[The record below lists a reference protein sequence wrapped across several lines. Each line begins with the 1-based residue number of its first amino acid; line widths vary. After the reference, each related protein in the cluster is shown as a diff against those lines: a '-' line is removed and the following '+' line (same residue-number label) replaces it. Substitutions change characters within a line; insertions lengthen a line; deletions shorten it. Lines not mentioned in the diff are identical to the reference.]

1 MKKTVRKAVLAAM
14 VLTTVCGGAQ
24 MAWAENV
31 VDLRNYSKVTKVND
45 FRVAG
50 VMVDKDN
57 TSLTSKKVSN
67 INITSNDPAH
77 GEVFAVF
84 AYNPNDKGGKPYGSI
99 TLGDKDITKAVNIS
113 VTGKYAYGMMS
124 QLDGSNI
131 TVNGDT
137 LTINAKGTDYAIGM
151 QAQSNSY
158 TPAATIDINTKN
170 TIINAST
177 DKDNKADASGEYPA
191 IGIIA
196 YSGST
201 VNIDNNLTVNAGTA
215 ISTRGYSTIN
225 INKNGTGT
233 VKMNGDISFNYDN
246 NTSKTPIDSTV
257 NLNLTNEESYLNGNI
272 IKTGHPP
279 KDTIQIGNSP
289 EYTTIDAVNHMNLSL
304 SNGATWTSTKDSF
317 VNNLTLKNG
326 GTVNLA
332 GDTHTV
338 DVLTKMSSD
347 NGVVTANS
355 LDSKVKV
362 AKGANDI
369 KSLTVKGSGAMA
381 DAIAK
386 DPSVANKLA
395 NVVEDESTGKSAA
408 TNVTTDEGEVA
419 GAYSGTVSA
428 DGTVSGSLAK
438 NSINENISGI
448 GVISLMTWRQE
459 NNDLNK
465 RLGELR
471 DSKGQY
477 GLWTRMSRGEAKYND
492 LGIKNQYNYYQL
504 GYDARISDDWIL
516 GGAVSYT
523 DGESSFRD
531 GDGTNK
537 HTGFAVYGSRLA
549 DDGSFIDIIAKY
561 AHMKNEYDTYTYA
574 GAGDGDYSTNGFA
587 FSAEYG
593 KRFKGQNDF
602 WIEPQAE
609 LTYGRVDSAN
619 FTTAKGVHVRQDS
632 LDSLVGRLGFALGK
646 DVKAG
651 HVYVRA
657 SYLYDFKG
665 DVNMYMDKDGVSDSY
680 DHDLGGGWW
689 EFGVGTNLN
698 LGHDT
703 HFYFDVERTAS
714 GEVSTPWQ
722 WNAGIRYSF

>member
-1 MKKTVRKAVLAAM
+1 MKKTVRNAVLAAM

-24 MAWAENV
+24 MAWADNQV
-31 VDLRNYSKVTKVND
+31 VD
-45 FRVAG
+45 
-50 VMVDKDN
+50 VDLSDYENKGMWSMGASTGYTINSNVDGDIN
-57 TSLTSKKVSN
+57 KN
-67 INITSNDPAH
+67 INITGADDTTYAT
-77 GEVFAVF
+77 F
-84 AYNPNDKGGKPYGSI
+84 AYGGGI
-99 TLGDKDITKAVNIS
+99 VNIGDERTES
-113 VTGKYAYGMMS
+113 VNITTTGTNTYGMLS
-124 QLDGSNI
+124 VFGGSKM
-131 TVNGDT
+131 TVNGDA
-137 LTINAKGTDYAIGM
+137 LTINAKGKERAVGM
-151 QAQSNSY
+151 QAQSNSQ
-158 TPAATIDINTKN
+158 TPAAEIDINTKN

-177 DKDNKADASGEYPA
+177 EVEEAPDGDGESPA
-191 IGIIA
+191 IGIVA
-196 YSGST
+196 YSGSKVT
-201 VNIDNNLTVNAGTA
+201 INNNLTVNAATA
-215 ISTRGYSTIN
+215 ISTRGNSTIN
-225 INKNGTGT
+225 INQDGTGT
-233 VKMNGDISFNYDN
+233 VKLNGDISFDYNEA
-246 NTSKTPIDSTV
+246 TSGTTVDSEV
-257 NLNLTNEESYLNGNI
+257 NINLTNKDSYLNGNGI
-272 IKTGHPP
+272 MVNSSG
-279 KDTIQIGNSP
+279 TIP
-289 EYTTIDAVNHMNLSL
+289 EGKSNVSGMKLAL
-304 SNGATWTSTKDSF
+304 SNGATWTSTADSF
-317 VNNLTLKNG
+317 VNDLTLKNG

-332 GDTHTV
+332 GNAHTV
-338 DVLTKMSSD
+338 SVLNDISSD
-347 NGVVTANS
+347 NGVVTTSS
-355 LDSKVKV
+355 LASKVKV
-362 AKGANDI
+362 ANGANDI
-369 KSLTVKGSGAMA
+369 KSLTVKGSGQMA

-386 DPSVANKLA
+386 DPSVAAKLA
-395 NVVEDESTGKSAA
+395 AVVEDESTGKSAA
-408 TNVTTDEGEVA
+408 TKVTTDEGEVA
-419 GAYSGTVSA
+419 GAYSGTVGA

-438 NSINENISGI
+438 NSTNENISGL

-504 GYDARISDDWIL
+504 GYDAKVSDNWIL

-537 HTGFAVYGSRLA
+537 HTGFAVYGSRLG
-549 DDGSFIDIIAKY
+549 DDGSFIDVIAKY
-561 AHMKNEYDTYTYA
+561 AHMKNEYDTYA

-609 LTYGRVDSAN
+609 LTYGRVDSSN
-619 FTTAKGVHVRQDS
+619 FTTAKGVHVHQDS

-646 DVKAG
+646 DIKAG

-665 DVNMYMDKDGVSDSY
+665 DVNMYMDKNGVSDSY

>member
-24 MAWAENV
+24 MSWAEDKNFEGTGGLSV
-31 VDLRNYSKVTKVND
+31 VRATVNKEET
-45 FRVAG
+45 V
-50 VMVDKDN
+50 KN
-57 TSLTSKKVSN
+57 EN
-67 INITSNDPAH
+67 INITGKDVTFTVLADGNSA
-77 GEVFAVF
+77 GQ
-84 AYNPNDKGGKPYGSI
+84 GGHI
-99 TLGDKDITKAVNIS
+99 TLGDDNTQNVNIS
-113 VTGKYAYGMMS
+113 ATGKDAYGMMS
-124 QLDGSNI
+124 LYGGSKI

-137 LTINAKGTDYAIGM
+137 LTINAKGTGYAIGL
-151 QAQSNSY
+151 QAQSNSNE
-158 TPAATIDINTKN
+158 PAAKIDINTKN

-177 DKDNKADASGEYPA
+177 DATEPVKGEYPA
-191 IGIIA
+191 IGIVA

-233 VKMNGDISFNYDN
+233 VKMNGDISFNYDEK
-246 NTSKTPIDSTV
+246 TSGTPIDSTV

-272 IKTGHPP
+272 IKTGNPP
-279 KDTIQIGNSP
+279 SNNNTVKG
-289 EYTTIDAVNHMNLSL
+289 MNMSL

-326 GTVNLA
+326 GNVNLA
-332 GDTHTV
+332 GDAHKV
-338 DVLTKMSSD
+338 NVLDKMTSND
-347 NGVVTANS
+347 GVVATNS
-355 LDSKVKV
+355 LDSKVEIANN
-362 AKGANDI
+362 AKKDV
-369 KSLTVKGSGAMA
+369 KKLTVKGTGSMA

-395 NVVEDESTGKSAA
+395 NVVTDESTGKSAA

-523 DGESSFRD
+523 DGESSFRN

-665 DVNMYMDKDGVSDSY
+665 DVNMYMDKNGVSDSY

>member
-1 MKKTVRKAVLAAM
+1 MKKTVRNAVLAAM

-24 MAWAENV
+24 MAWAADVLSNV
-31 VDLRNYSKVTKVND
+31 KG
-45 FRVAG
+45 AG
-50 VMVDKDN
+50 TYLDDTAALGKDAVITATGSQN
-57 TSLTSKKVSN
+57 KN
-67 INITSNDPAH
+67 INITGENDTTFS
-77 GEVFAVF
+77 VL
-84 AYNPNDKGGKPYGSI
+84 AYVGGQI
-99 TLGDKDITKAVNIS
+99 TLGDQNTQNVNIS
-113 VTGKYAYGMMS
+113 TTGTNAYGLMAMHENVVPGGVGK
-124 QLDGSNI
+124 GSHI
-131 TVNGDT
+131 TVYGDT
-137 LTINAKGTDYAIGM
+137 LNINVHGTEYAIGM
-151 QAQSNSY
+151 QAQNNSWS
-158 TPAATIDINTKN
+158 PNKATIDINTKN
-170 TIINAST
+170 TVINAST
-177 DKDNKADASGEYPA
+177 DEDHVDAGGEHTA
-191 IGIIA
+191 IGIVA

-201 VNIDNNLTVNAGTA
+201 VNIKNNLTVNAATS
-215 ISTRGYSTIN
+215 ISTRGKSNVI
-225 INKNGTGT
+225 INKDGKGT
-233 VKMNGDISFNYDN
+233 VKLNGDISFDYDDK
-246 NTSKTPIDSTV
+246 TSGTVIDS
-257 NLNLTNEESYLNGNI
+257 NLNINLANADSYLNGNI
-272 IKTGHPP
+272 VKHG
-279 KDTIQIGNSP
+279 DAP
-289 EYTTIDAVNHMNLSL
+289 ETKAGVSGMALAL
-304 SNGATWTSTKDSF
+304 SNGATWTSTDDSF
-317 VNNLTLKNG
+317 VNNLTLANG

-332 GDTHTV
+332 GDAHKV
-338 DVLTKMSSD
+338 NVLNEMISND
-347 NGVVTANS
+347 GVVATNS
-355 LDSKVKV
+355 LDSKVEIANN
-362 AKGANDI
+362 AK
-369 KSLTVKGSGAMA
+369 KEVKKLTVKGTGAMA

-386 DPSVANKLA
+386 DSSVAKKLA
-395 NVVEDESTGKSAA
+395 NVVTDASGKSAA

-419 GAYSGTVSA
+419 GAYSGTVDA
-428 DGTVSGSLAK
+428 NGNLSGSLAK
-438 NSINENISGI
+438 NSTNENISGL

-561 AHMKNEYDTYTYA
+561 AHMKNEYDTYA

-619 FTTAKGVHVRQDS
+619 FTTAKGVHVHQDS

-665 DVNMYMDKDGVSDSY
+665 DVNMYMDKDGAADSY

>member
-24 MAWAENV
+24 MVSAAD
-31 VDLRNYSKVTKVND
+31 VDLSNAEGTGLSVVRATVNEEKT
-45 FRVAG
+45 A
-50 VMVDKDN
+50 KN
-57 TSLTSKKVSN
+57 EN
-67 INITSNDPAH
+67 INITGKDI
-77 GEVFAVF
+77 
-84 AYNPNDKGGKPYGSI
+84 AYTVLADGNSAGQGGHI
-99 TLGDKDITKAVNIS
+99 TLGDDNTQNVNIS
-113 VTGKYAYGMMS
+113 ATGKNAYGMMS
-124 QLDGSNI
+124 LYGGSKI

-137 LTINAKGTDYAIGM
+137 LTINAKGTDYAIGL
-151 QAQSNSY
+151 QAQSNSQ
-158 TPAATIDINTKN
+158 TPAAEIDINTKN

-177 DKDNKADASGEYPA
+177 DVDKVEGGEHTA
-191 IGIIA
+191 IGIVA
-196 YSGST
+196 YSSSK
-201 VNIDNNLTVNAGTA
+201 VNINNNLTVNAATA
-215 ISTRGYSTIN
+215 ISTRGNSTIN
-225 INKNGTGT
+225 INEDGTGT
-233 VKMNGDISFNYDN
+233 VKLNGDISFDYDDA
-246 NTSKTPIDSTV
+246 TSKTTVDSNV
-257 NLNLTNEESYLNGNI
+257 NINLTNKDSYLNGNGI
-272 IKTGHPP
+272 MV
-279 KDTIQIGNSP
+279 NSSGKIP
-289 EYTTIDAVNHMNLSL
+289 EGKSNVSGMKLAL
-304 SNGATWTSTKDSF
+304 SNGATWTSTADSF
-317 VNNLTLKNG
+317 VNNLILKNG

-332 GDTHTV
+332 GDAHTV
-338 DVLTKMSSD
+338 SVLNDISSD
-347 NGVVTANS
+347 NGVVTTNS

-386 DPSVANKLA
+386 DPSVAKKLA
-395 NVVEDESTGKSAA
+395 NVVTDESTGKSAA

-419 GAYSGTVSA
+419 GAYSGTVDA
-428 DGTVSGSLAK
+428 NGNLSGSLAK
-438 NSINENISGI
+438 NSTNENISGL

-561 AHMKNEYDTYTYA
+561 AHMKNEYDTYA

-619 FTTAKGVHVRQDS
+619 FTTAKGVHVHQDS

-665 DVNMYMDKDGVSDSY
+665 DVNMYMDKDGAADSY

>member
-1 MKKTVRKAVLAAM
+1 MKKTVRNAVLAAM

-24 MAWAENV
+24 MAWAED
-31 VDLRNYSKVTKVND
+31 VDLSNVEGTGLSVVRAAVGKEKVATGAKNE
-45 FRVAG
+45 
-50 VMVDKDN
+50 
-57 TSLTSKKVSN
+57 N
-67 INITSNDPAH
+67 INITGNDTIYTVLANGSDP
-77 GEVFAVF
+77 
-84 AYNPNDKGGKPYGSI
+84 KTTGGGHI
-99 TLGDKDITKAVNIS
+99 TLGDDNTKTVNITS
-113 VTGKYAYGMMS
+113 TGSSTYGMMS
-124 QLDGSNI
+124 LYGGSKI

-137 LTINAKGTDYAIGM
+137 LNINVHGTDYAIGM
-151 QAQSNSY
+151 QAQSNSQ
-158 TPAATIDINTKN
+158 TPAAEIDINTKN
-170 TIINAST
+170 TIINAIT
-177 DKDNKADASGEYPA
+177 DEDKVEGGEHTA
-191 IGIIA
+191 IGIVA
-196 YSGST
+196 YSGSK
-201 VNIDNNLTVNAGTA
+201 VNINNNLTVNTATA
-215 ISTRGYSTIN
+215 ISTRGNSTIN
-225 INKNGTGT
+225 INQDGTGT
-233 VKMNGDISFNYDN
+233 VKLNGDISFDYDAK
-246 NTSKTPIDSTV
+246 TSGTTVDSNV
-257 NLNLTNEESYLNGNI
+257 NINLTNKDSYLNGNGI
-272 IKTGHPP
+272 MV
-279 KDTIQIGNSP
+279 NSSGKIP
-289 EYTTIDAVNHMNLSL
+289 EGKSNVSGMKLAL
-304 SNGATWTSTKDSF
+304 SNGATWTSTADSF
-317 VNNLTLKNG
+317 VNDLTLKNG

-332 GDTHTV
+332 GDAHTV
-338 DVLTKMSSD
+338 SVLNDISSD
-347 NGVVTANS
+347 NGVVTTSS

-386 DPSVANKLA
+386 DPSVAAKLA

-419 GAYSGTVSA
+419 GAYSGIVSA
-428 DGTVSGSLAK
+428 DGTVSGSIAK
-438 NSINENISGI
+438 NSTNENISGL

-504 GYDARISDDWIL
+504 GYDAKVSDDWIL

-537 HTGFAVYGSRLA
+537 HTGFAVYGSRLG
-549 DDGSFIDIIAKY
+549 DDGSFIDVIAKY
-561 AHMKNEYDTYTYA
+561 AHMKNEYDTYA

-593 KRFKGQNDF
+593 KRFKGENNF

-619 FTTAKGVHVRQDS
+619 FTTAKGVHVHQDS

-646 DVKAG
+646 DIKAG

-665 DVNMYMDKDGVSDSY
+665 DVNMYMDKNGVSDSY

>member
-1 MKKTVRKAVLAAM
+1 MKKTVRNAVLAAM

-31 VDLRNYSKVTKVND
+31 DLSNAEGTGLSVVRATVNEEKT
-45 FRVAG
+45 A
-50 VMVDKDN
+50 KN
-57 TSLTSKKVSN
+57 EN
-67 INITSNDPAH
+67 INITGKNISYTVLADGNSA
-77 GEVFAVF
+77 GQ
-84 AYNPNDKGGKPYGSI
+84 GGHI
-99 TLGDKDITKAVNIS
+99 TLGDGNTQNVNIS
-113 VTGKYAYGMMS
+113 ATGKNAYGMMS
-124 QLDGSNI
+124 LYGGSNI

-137 LTINAKGTDYAIGM
+137 LTINAKGTGYAIGM
-151 QAQSNSY
+151 QAQSNSNE
-158 TPAATIDINTKN
+158 PAAKIDINTKN
-170 TIINAST
+170 TVINAST
-177 DKDNKADASGEYPA
+177 DNDNVKPGEEHTA
-191 IGIIA
+191 IGIVA

-201 VNIDNNLTVNAGTA
+201 VKIDNNLTVNAGTA

-225 INKNGTGT
+225 INQGGTGT
-233 VKMNGDISFNYDN
+233 VKMNGDISFNYDKD
-246 NTSKTPIDSTV
+246 TSKTPIDSTV

-272 IKTGHPP
+272 IKTGNPP
-279 KDTIQIGNSP
+279 ED
-289 EYTTIDAVNHMNLSL
+289 TTIDAVNHMNLSL
-304 SNGATWTSTKDSF
+304 SNGATWTSTDDSF

-332 GDTHTV
+332 GDAQTV

-347 NGVVTANS
+347 NGVVATNS
-355 LDSKVKV
+355 LGNKVKV
-362 AKGANDI
+362 EEKANHI
-369 KSLTVKGSGAMA
+369 KSLTVKGTGAMA

-386 DPSVANKLA
+386 DPSVAKKLA
-395 NVVEDESTGKSAA
+395 NVVTDESTGKSAA

-419 GAYSGTVSA
+419 GAYSGTVDA
-428 DGTVSGSLAK
+428 NGNLSGSLAK
-438 NSINENISGI
+438 NSTNENISGL

-561 AHMKNEYDTYTYA
+561 AHMKNEYDTYA

-619 FTTAKGVHVRQDS
+619 FTTAKGVHVHQDS

-665 DVNMYMDKDGVSDSY
+665 DVNMYMDKDGAADSY

>member
-1 MKKTVRKAVLAAM
+1 MKKTVRNAVLAAM

-24 MAWAENV
+24 IAWAEDVN
-31 VDLRNYSKVTKVND
+31 LSNYFGTTVFDTTYKM
-45 FRVAG
+45 VAG
-50 VMVDKDN
+50 VLDN
-57 TSLTSKKVSN
+57 EGKAIVSKNES
-67 INITSNDPAH
+67 INVTTNDTDNDW
-77 GEVFAVF
+77 VFAVC
-84 AYNPNDKGGKPYGSI
+84 ARAPKEQKDGQYSKI
-99 TLGDKDITKAVNIS
+99 TLGTEATKTVNVS
-113 VTGKYAYGMMS
+113 STGKYAYGLFS
-124 QLDGSNI
+124 GQKGSNI

-137 LTINAKGTDYAIGM
+137 LNINVHGTEYAIGM
-151 QAQSNSY
+151 QAQSNSQ
-158 TPAATIDINTKN
+158 TPAAEIDINTKN
-170 TIINAST
+170 TIINAIT
-177 DKDNKADASGEYPA
+177 DEDKVEGGEHTA
-191 IGIIA
+191 IGIVA
-196 YSGST
+196 YSGSK
-201 VNIDNNLTVNAGTA
+201 VNINNNLTVNAATA
-215 ISTRGYSTIN
+215 ISTRGNSTIN
-225 INKNGTGT
+225 INQDGTGT
-233 VKMNGDISFNYDN
+233 VKLNGDISFDYDAK
-246 NTSKTPIDSTV
+246 TSGTTVDSNV
-257 NLNLTNEESYLNGNI
+257 NINLTNKDSYLNGNGI
-272 IKTGHPP
+272 MV
-279 KDTIQIGNSP
+279 NSSGKIP
-289 EYTTIDAVNHMNLSL
+289 EGKSNVSGMKLAL
-304 SNGATWTSTKDSF
+304 SNGATWTSTADSF
-317 VNNLTLKNG
+317 VNDLTLANG

-332 GDTHTV
+332 GDAHTV
-338 DVLTKMSSD
+338 NVLNDISSD
-347 NGVVTANS
+347 NGVVTTNS

-362 AKGANDI
+362 AKEANDI

-386 DPSVANKLA
+386 DPSVAAKLA
-395 NVVEDESTGKSAA
+395 NVVEDETGKSAA
-408 TNVTTDEGEVA
+408 TKVTTDEGEVA

-438 NSINENISGI
+438 NSTNENISGL

-504 GYDARISDDWIL
+504 GYDAKVSDDWIL

-549 DDGSFIDIIAKY
+549 DDGSFIDVIAKY
-561 AHMKNEYDTYTYA
+561 AHMKNEYDTYA

-619 FTTAKGVHVRQDS
+619 FTTAKGVHVHQDS
-632 LDSLVGRLGFALGK
+632 LDSLVGRLGFAVGK
-646 DVKAG
+646 DIKAG
-651 HVYVRA
+651 HIYARA

-665 DVNMYMDKDGVSDSY
+665 DVNMYMDKNGVSDSY

>member
-1 MKKTVRKAVLAAM
+1 M
-14 VLTTVCGGAQ
+14 
-24 MAWAENV
+24 
-31 VDLRNYSKVTKVND
+31 DLS
-45 FRVAG
+45 
-50 VMVDKDN
+50 
-57 TSLTSKKVSN
+57 
-67 INITSNDPAH
+67 
-77 GEVFAVF
+77 
-84 AYNPNDKGGKPYGSI
+84 
-99 TLGDKDITKAVNIS
+99 NIS
-113 VTGKYAYGMMS
+113 VSDKTHSVVAGGTGTLNANTEEI
-124 QLDGSNI
+124 NI
-131 TVNGDT
+131 
-137 LTINAKGTDYAIGM
+137 
-151 QAQSNSY
+151 SNSY
-158 TPAATIDINTKN
+158 TKDSKANYGVIAQQTGTVNLGDSGVTKAINVTVKGANPTGLISFYHYGAKINVAGDNFNVNVHGVDTAYGIWVQSNIPTEDKNPIPAEVNINAKN
-170 TIINAST
+170 TVIDVST
-177 DKDNKADASGEYPA
+177 DATKPVKGEYPA
-191 IGIIA
+191 IGIVA
-196 YSGST
+196 YSGSL
-201 VNIDNNLTVNAGTA
+201 VNIHNNLTVNAPTA
-215 ISTRGYSTIN
+215 ISTRGKSTIN
-225 INKNGTGT
+225 INQEGTGT
-233 VKMNGDISFNYDN
+233 VKLNGDISFDYDKD
-246 NTSKTPIDSTV
+246 TSGTVIDSTV
-257 NLNLTNEESYLNGNI
+257 NLNLSNAESYLNGNI
-272 IKTGHPP
+272 LKNGEAP
-279 KDTIQIGNSP
+279 KEKSTVKDMT
-289 EYTTIDAVNHMNLSL
+289 LSL
-304 SNGATWTSTKDSF
+304 SNGATWTSTANSF

-332 GDTHTV
+332 GDAHTV
-338 DVLTKMSSD
+338 DVLTNMSSD
-347 NGVVTANS
+347 NGVVATNS

-362 AKGANDI
+362 EENANQI
-369 KSLTVKGSGAMA
+369 KSLTVKGTGAMA

-395 NVVEDESTGKSAA
+395 NVVTDESTGKSAA

>member
-1 MKKTVRKAVLAAM
+1 MKKTVRNAVLAAM

-24 MAWAENV
+24 MSWAENV
-31 VDLRNYSKVTKVND
+31 DLSNKVGQGTYVVGAMGK
-45 FRVAG
+45 
-50 VMVDKDN
+50 DKEIIAQGSQN
-57 TSLTSKKVSN
+57 KE
-67 INITSNDPAH
+67 INITGENDT
-77 GEVFAVF
+77 
-84 AYNPNDKGGKPYGSI
+84 AYNVLAYVGGQI
-99 TLGDKDITKAVNIS
+99 TLGDQNTQNVNIS
-113 VTGKYAYGMMS
+113 TTGTNAYGMMS
-124 QLDGSNI
+124 LYGGSKI

-137 LTINAKGTDYAIGM
+137 LTINAKGTDYAIGL
-151 QAQSNSY
+151 QAQSNSQE
-158 TPAATIDINTKN
+158 PAAKIDINTKN
-170 TIINAST
+170 TVINAST
-177 DKDNKADASGEYPA
+177 DAHEPVKGEYPA

-196 YSGST
+196 YSGSQ
-201 VNIDNNLTVNAGTA
+201 VNINNNLTVNAPTA
-215 ISTRGYSTIN
+215 ISTRGLATIN
-225 INKNGTGT
+225 INQGGKGT
-233 VKMNGDISFNYDN
+233 VKMNGDISFDYDDK
-246 NTSKTPIDSTV
+246 TSGTTIDSNV
-257 NLNLTNEESYLNGNI
+257 NINLTNKDSYLKGNIKKNGN
-272 IKTGHPP
+272 PP
-279 KDTIQIGNSP
+279 EDEPKINT
-289 EYTTIDAVNHMNLSL
+289 VNHMNLSL
-304 SNGATWTSTKDSF
+304 SNGATWTSTANSF

-332 GDTHTV
+332 GNAHTV
-338 DVLTKMSSD
+338 SVLNDISSD
-347 NGVVTANS
+347 NGVVTTNS

-362 AKGANDI
+362 EENANHI
-369 KSLTVKGSGAMA
+369 KSLTVKGTGAMA

-386 DPSVANKLA
+386 DPSVAKKLA
-395 NVVEDESTGKSAA
+395 NVVTDASGKSAA

-419 GAYSGTVSA
+419 GAYSGTVDA
-428 DGTVSGSLAK
+428 NGNLSGSLAK
-438 NSINENISGI
+438 NSTNENISGL

-561 AHMKNEYDTYTYA
+561 AHMKNEYDTYA

-619 FTTAKGVHVRQDS
+619 FTTAKGVHVHQDS

-665 DVNMYMDKDGVSDSY
+665 DVNMYMDKDGAADSY

>member
-1 MKKTVRKAVLAAM
+1 MKKTVRNAVLAAM

-24 MAWAENV
+24 MAWAADVLSNV
-31 VDLRNYSKVTKVND
+31 KG
-45 FRVAG
+45 AG
-50 VMVDKDN
+50 TYLDDTAALGKDAVITATGSQN
-57 TSLTSKKVSN
+57 KN
-67 INITSNDPAH
+67 INITGENDTTFS
-77 GEVFAVF
+77 VL
-84 AYNPNDKGGKPYGSI
+84 AYVGGQI
-99 TLGDKDITKAVNIS
+99 TLGDQNTQNVNIS
-113 VTGKYAYGMMS
+113 TTGTNAYGLMAMHENVVPGGVGK
-124 QLDGSNI
+124 GSHI
-131 TVNGDT
+131 TVYGDT
-137 LTINAKGTDYAIGM
+137 LNINVHGTEYAIGM
-151 QAQSNSY
+151 QAQNNSWS
-158 TPAATIDINTKN
+158 PNKATIDINTKN
-170 TIINAST
+170 TVINAST
-177 DKDNKADASGEYPA
+177 DEDHVDAGGEHTA
-191 IGIIA
+191 IGIVA

-201 VNIDNNLTVNAGTA
+201 VNIKNNLTVNAATS
-215 ISTRGYSTIN
+215 ISTRGKSNVI
-225 INKNGTGT
+225 INKDGKGT
-233 VKMNGDISFNYDN
+233 VKLNGDISFDYDDK
-246 NTSKTPIDSTV
+246 TSGTVIDS
-257 NLNLTNEESYLNGNI
+257 NLNINLANADSYLNGNI
-272 IKTGHPP
+272 VKHG
-279 KDTIQIGNSP
+279 DAP
-289 EYTTIDAVNHMNLSL
+289 ETKAGVSGMALAL
-304 SNGATWTSTKDSF
+304 SNGATWTSTENSF

-332 GDTHTV
+332 GDAQTV

-347 NGVVTANS
+347 NGVVATNS
-355 LDSKVKV
+355 LGNKVKV
-362 AKGANDI
+362 EEKANHI
-369 KSLTVKGSGAMA
+369 KSLTVKGTGAMA

-386 DPSVANKLA
+386 DSSVAKKLA
-395 NVVEDESTGKSAA
+395 NVVTDASGKSAA

-419 GAYSGTVSA
+419 GAYSGTVDA
-428 DGTVSGSLAK
+428 NGNLSGSLAK
-438 NSINENISGI
+438 NSTNENISGL

-561 AHMKNEYDTYTYA
+561 AHMKNEYDTYA

-619 FTTAKGVHVRQDS
+619 FTTAKGVHVHQDS

-665 DVNMYMDKDGVSDSY
+665 DVNMYMDKDGAADSY

>member
-24 MAWAENV
+24 MVSAAD
-31 VDLRNYSKVTKVND
+31 VDLSNAEGTGLSVVRATVNEEKT
-45 FRVAG
+45 A
-50 VMVDKDN
+50 KN
-57 TSLTSKKVSN
+57 EN
-67 INITSNDPAH
+67 INITGKDI
-77 GEVFAVF
+77 
-84 AYNPNDKGGKPYGSI
+84 AYTVLADGNSAGQGGHI
-99 TLGDKDITKAVNIS
+99 TLGDDNTQNVNIS
-113 VTGKYAYGMMS
+113 ATGKNAYGMMS
-124 QLDGSNI
+124 LYGGSKI

-137 LTINAKGTDYAIGM
+137 LTINAKGTDYAIGL
-151 QAQSNSY
+151 QAQSNSQ
-158 TPAATIDINTKN
+158 TPAAEIDINTKN

-177 DKDNKADASGEYPA
+177 DVDKVEGGEHTA
-191 IGIIA
+191 IGIVA
-196 YSGST
+196 YSSSK
-201 VNIDNNLTVNAGTA
+201 VNINNNLTVNAATA
-215 ISTRGYSTIN
+215 ISTRGNSTIN
-225 INKNGTGT
+225 INQDGTGT
-233 VKMNGDISFNYDN
+233 VKLNGDISFDYDDA
-246 NTSKTPIDSTV
+246 TSKTTVDSNV
-257 NLNLTNEESYLNGNI
+257 NINLTNKDSYLNGNGI
-272 IKTGHPP
+272 MV
-279 KDTIQIGNSP
+279 NSSGKIP
-289 EYTTIDAVNHMNLSL
+289 EGKSNVSGMKLAL
-304 SNGATWTSTKDSF
+304 SNGATWTSTADSF
-317 VNNLTLKNG
+317 VNNLILKNG

-332 GDTHTV
+332 GDAHTV
-338 DVLTKMSSD
+338 SVLNDISSD
-347 NGVVTANS
+347 NGVVTTNS

-386 DPSVANKLA
+386 DPSVAKKLA
-395 NVVEDESTGKSAA
+395 NVVTDESTGKSAA

-419 GAYSGTVSA
+419 GAYSGTVDA
-428 DGTVSGSLAK
+428 NGNLSGSLAK
-438 NSINENISGI
+438 NSTNENISGL

-561 AHMKNEYDTYTYA
+561 AHMKNEYDTYA

-619 FTTAKGVHVRQDS
+619 FTTAKGVHVHQDS

-665 DVNMYMDKDGVSDSY
+665 DVNMYMDKDGAADSY

>member
-24 MAWAENV
+24 MAWAEDMDLSNKVGHGTFV
-31 VDLRNYSKVTKVND
+31 VGAMGK
-45 FRVAG
+45 
-50 VMVDKDN
+50 DKEIIAQGSQN
-57 TSLTSKKVSN
+57 KE
-67 INITSNDPAH
+67 INITGENDT
-77 GEVFAVF
+77 
-84 AYNPNDKGGKPYGSI
+84 AYNVLAYVGGQI
-99 TLGDKDITKAVNIS
+99 TLGDQNTQNVNIS
-113 VTGKYAYGMMS
+113 TTGTNAYGLMA
-124 QLDGSNI
+124 LHANEKDAPDVGKGSHI
-131 TVNGDT
+131 IVNGDT
-137 LTINAKGTDYAIGM
+137 LTINVHGTEYAIGM
-151 QAQSNSY
+151 QAQNNSRS
-158 TPAATIDINTKN
+158 PKATIDINTKN
-170 TIINAST
+170 TVINAIT
-177 DKDNKADASGEYPA
+177 DEDKVVGGEHTA
-191 IGIIA
+191 IGIVA
-196 YSGST
+196 YSGSK
-201 VNIDNNLTVNAGTA
+201 VNINNNLTVNAATA
-215 ISTRGYSTIN
+215 ISTRGNSTIN
-225 INKNGTGT
+225 INQDGTGT
-233 VKMNGDISFNYDN
+233 VKLNGDISFDYDDA
-246 NTSKTPIDSTV
+246 TSKTTVDSNV
-257 NLNLTNEESYLNGNI
+257 YINLTNKDSYLNGNGI
-272 IKTGHPP
+272 MV
-279 KDTIQIGNSP
+279 NSSGKIP
-289 EYTTIDAVNHMNLSL
+289 EGKSNVSGMKLAL
-304 SNGATWTSTKDSF
+304 SNGATWTSTADSF
-317 VNNLTLKNG
+317 VNNLILKNG

-332 GDTHTV
+332 GDAHTV
-338 DVLTKMSSD
+338 SVLNDISSD
-347 NGVVTANS
+347 NGVVTTNS

-386 DPSVANKLA
+386 DPSVAKKLA

-419 GAYSGTVSA
+419 GAYSGTVDA
-428 DGTVSGSLAK
+428 NGNLSGSLAK
-438 NSINENISGI
+438 NSTNENISGL

-561 AHMKNEYDTYTYA
+561 AHMKNEYDTYA

-619 FTTAKGVHVRQDS
+619 FTTAKGVHVHQDS

>member
-1 MKKTVRKAVLAAM
+1 MAAM

-24 MAWAENV
+24 MAWAADVLSNV
-31 VDLRNYSKVTKVND
+31 KG
-45 FRVAG
+45 AG
-50 VMVDKDN
+50 TYLDDTAALGKDAVITATGSQN
-57 TSLTSKKVSN
+57 KN
-67 INITSNDPAH
+67 INITGENDTTFS
-77 GEVFAVF
+77 VL
-84 AYNPNDKGGKPYGSI
+84 AYVGGQI
-99 TLGDKDITKAVNIS
+99 TLGDQNTQNVNIS
-113 VTGKYAYGMMS
+113 TTGTNAYGLMAMHENVVPGGVGK
-124 QLDGSNI
+124 GSHI
-131 TVNGDT
+131 TVYGDT
-137 LTINAKGTDYAIGM
+137 LNINVHGTEYAIGM
-151 QAQSNSY
+151 QAQNNSWS
-158 TPAATIDINTKN
+158 PNKATIDINTKN
-170 TIINAST
+170 TVINAST
-177 DKDNKADASGEYPA
+177 DEDHVDAGGEHTA
-191 IGIIA
+191 IGIVA

-201 VNIDNNLTVNAGTA
+201 VNIKNNLTVNAATS
-215 ISTRGYSTIN
+215 ISTRGKSNVI
-225 INKNGTGT
+225 INKDGKGT
-233 VKMNGDISFNYDN
+233 VKLNGDISFDYDDK
-246 NTSKTPIDSTV
+246 TSGTVIDS
-257 NLNLTNEESYLNGNI
+257 NLNINLANADSYLNGNI
-272 IKTGHPP
+272 VKHG
-279 KDTIQIGNSP
+279 DAP
-289 EYTTIDAVNHMNLSL
+289 ETKAGVSGMALAL
-304 SNGATWTSTKDSF
+304 SNGATWTSTENSF

-332 GDTHTV
+332 GDAQTV

-347 NGVVTANS
+347 NGVVATNS
-355 LDSKVKV
+355 LGNKVKV
-362 AKGANDI
+362 EEKANHI
-369 KSLTVKGSGAMA
+369 KSLTVKGTGAMA

-386 DPSVANKLA
+386 DSSVAKKLA
-395 NVVEDESTGKSAA
+395 NVVTDASGKSAA

-419 GAYSGTVSA
+419 GAYSGTVDA
-428 DGTVSGSLAK
+428 NGNLSGSLAK
-438 NSINENISGI
+438 NSTNENISGL

-561 AHMKNEYDTYTYA
+561 AHMKNEYDTYA

-619 FTTAKGVHVRQDS
+619 FTTAKGVHVHQDS

-665 DVNMYMDKDGVSDSY
+665 DVNMYMDKDGAADSY

>member
-24 MAWAENV
+24 MAWAEADLSNV
-31 VDLRNYSKVTKVND
+31 KGSGLLLADTYAR
-45 FRVAG
+45 
-50 VMVDKDN
+50 DKDAVI
-57 TSLTSKKVSN
+57 TATGSKNKN
-67 INITSNDPAH
+67 INITGENDTKH
-77 GEVFAVF
+77 DTTFSVL
-84 AYNPNDKGGKPYGSI
+84 AYVGGQI
-99 TLGDKDITKAVNIS
+99 TLGDQNTQNVNIS
-113 VTGKYAYGMMS
+113 TTGTKAYGLMAMHENVVPGGVGK
-124 QLDGSNI
+124 GSHI
-131 TVNGDT
+131 IVNGDT
-137 LTINAKGTDYAIGM
+137 LNINVHGTKLAIGM
-151 QAQSNSY
+151 QAQNNSWS
-158 TPAATIDINTKN
+158 PNKATIDINTKN
-170 TIINAST
+170 TVINAST
-177 DKDNKADASGEYPA
+177 DATEQVDGEYPA
-191 IGIIA
+191 IGIVA
-196 YSGST
+196 YSGSK
-201 VNIDNNLTVNAGTA
+201 VNINNNLTVNAATA
-215 ISTRGYSTIN
+215 ISTRGNSTIN
-225 INKNGTGT
+225 INQDGTGT
-233 VKMNGDISFNYDN
+233 VKLNGDISFDYDGK
-246 NTSKTPIDSTV
+246 TSGTTVDSNV
-257 NLNLTNEESYLNGNI
+257 NINLTNKDSYLNGNGI
-272 IKTGHPP
+272 MV
-279 KDTIQIGNSP
+279 NSSGEIP
-289 EYTTIDAVNHMNLSL
+289 EGKSNVSGMKLAL
-304 SNGATWTSTKDSF
+304 SNGATWTSTADSF
-317 VNNLTLKNG
+317 VNNLILKNG

-332 GDTHTV
+332 GDAHTV
-338 DVLTKMSSD
+338 SVLNDISSD
-347 NGVVTANS
+347 NGVVTTNS

-386 DPSVANKLA
+386 DPSVAKKLA
-395 NVVEDESTGKSAA
+395 NVVTDEATGKSAA

-419 GAYSGTVSA
+419 GAYSGTVDA
-428 DGTVSGSLAK
+428 NGNLSGSLAK
-438 NSINENISGI
+438 NSTNENISGL

-561 AHMKNEYDTYTYA
+561 AHMKNEYDTYA

-619 FTTAKGVHVRQDS
+619 FTTAKGVHVHQDS

-665 DVNMYMDKDGVSDSY
+665 DVNMYMDKDGAADSY

>member
-1 MKKTVRKAVLAAM
+1 MS
-14 VLTTVCGGAQ
+14 
-24 MAWAENV
+24 WAENV
-31 VDLRNYSKVTKVND
+31 DLSNKVGQGTYVVGAMGK
-45 FRVAG
+45 
-50 VMVDKDN
+50 DKEIIAQGSQN
-57 TSLTSKKVSN
+57 KE
-67 INITSNDPAH
+67 INITGENDT
-77 GEVFAVF
+77 
-84 AYNPNDKGGKPYGSI
+84 AYNVLAYVGGQI
-99 TLGDKDITKAVNIS
+99 TLGDQNTQNVNIS
-113 VTGKYAYGMMS
+113 TTGTNAYGMMS
-124 QLDGSNI
+124 LYGGSKI

-137 LTINAKGTDYAIGM
+137 LTINAKGTDYAIGL
-151 QAQSNSY
+151 QAQSNSQE
-158 TPAATIDINTKN
+158 PAAKIDINTKN
-170 TIINAST
+170 TVINAST
-177 DKDNKADASGEYPA
+177 DAHEPVKGEYPA

-196 YSGST
+196 YSGSQ
-201 VNIDNNLTVNAGTA
+201 VNINNNLTVNAPTA
-215 ISTRGYSTIN
+215 ISTRGLATIN
-225 INKNGTGT
+225 INQGGKGT
-233 VKMNGDISFNYDN
+233 VKMNGDISFDYDDK
-246 NTSKTPIDSTV
+246 TSGTTIDSNV
-257 NLNLTNEESYLNGNI
+257 NINLTNKDSYLKGNIKKNGN
-272 IKTGHPP
+272 PP
-279 KDTIQIGNSP
+279 EDEPKINT
-289 EYTTIDAVNHMNLSL
+289 VNHMNLSL
-304 SNGATWTSTKDSF
+304 SNGATWTSTANSF

-332 GDTHTV
+332 GDAHTV
-338 DVLTKMSSD
+338 DVLTNMSSD
-347 NGVVTANS
+347 NGVVATNS

-362 AKGANDI
+362 EEKANHI
-369 KSLTVKGSGAMA
+369 KSLTVKGTGAMA

-386 DPSVANKLA
+386 DPSVAKKLA
-395 NVVEDESTGKSAA
+395 NVVTDESTGKSAA

-419 GAYSGTVSA
+419 GAYSGTVDA
-428 DGTVSGSLAK
+428 NGNLSGSLAK
-438 NSINENISGI
+438 NSTNENISGL

-561 AHMKNEYDTYTYA
+561 AHMKNEYDTYA

-619 FTTAKGVHVRQDS
+619 FTTAKGVHVHQDS

-665 DVNMYMDKDGVSDSY
+665 DVNMYMDKDGAADSY

>member
-1 MKKTVRKAVLAAM
+1 MKKTVRNAVLAAM

-31 VDLRNYSKVTKVND
+31 DLSNAEGTGLSVVRATVNEEKT
-45 FRVAG
+45 A
-50 VMVDKDN
+50 KN
-57 TSLTSKKVSN
+57 EN
-67 INITSNDPAH
+67 INITGKNISYTVLADGNSA
-77 GEVFAVF
+77 GQ
-84 AYNPNDKGGKPYGSI
+84 GGHI
-99 TLGDKDITKAVNIS
+99 TLGDGNTQNVNIS
-113 VTGKYAYGMMS
+113 ATGKNAYGMVS
-124 QLDGSNI
+124 LYGGSNI

-137 LTINAKGTDYAIGM
+137 LTINAKGTGYAIGM
-151 QAQSNSY
+151 QAQSNSNE
-158 TPAATIDINTKN
+158 PAAKIDINTKN
-170 TIINAST
+170 TVINAST
-177 DKDNKADASGEYPA
+177 DNDNVKPGEEHTA
-191 IGIIA
+191 IGIVA

-201 VNIDNNLTVNAGTA
+201 VKIDNNLTVNAGTA

-225 INKNGTGT
+225 INQGGTGT
-233 VKMNGDISFNYDN
+233 VKMNGDISFNYDKD
-246 NTSKTPIDSTV
+246 TSKTPIDSTV

-272 IKTGHPP
+272 IKTGNPP
-279 KDTIQIGNSP
+279 KDTIKTGNPP
-289 EYTTIDAVNHMNLSL
+289 EDTTIDAVNHMNLSL
-304 SNGATWTSTKDSF
+304 SNGATWTSTDDSF

-332 GDTHTV
+332 GGAHTV
-338 DVLTKMSSD
+338 DVLTNMSSD
-347 NGVVTANS
+347 NGVVATNS

-362 AKGANDI
+362 EEKANHI

-419 GAYSGTVSA
+419 GAYSGTVDA
-428 DGTVSGSLAK
+428 NGNLSGSLAK
-438 NSINENISGI
+438 NSTNENISGL

-561 AHMKNEYDTYTYA
+561 AHMKNEYDTYA

-619 FTTAKGVHVRQDS
+619 FTTAKGVHVHQDS

-665 DVNMYMDKDGVSDSY
+665 DVNMYMDKDGAADSY

>member
-1 MKKTVRKAVLAAM
+1 MKKTVRNAVLAAM
-14 VLTTVCGGAQ
+14 VLTAACGGAQ
-24 MAWAENV
+24 MAWAEE
-31 VDLRNYSKVTKVND
+31 VDLSNKVGHGTYVVGAMNKEAEISATGSQN
-45 FRVAG
+45 
-50 VMVDKDN
+50 K
-57 TSLTSKKVSN
+57 N
-67 INITSNDPAH
+67 INITGENDT
-77 GEVFAVF
+77 
-84 AYNPNDKGGKPYGSI
+84 AYNVLAYLGGQI
-99 TLGDKDITKAVNIS
+99 TLGDQNTQNVNIS
-113 VTGKYAYGMMS
+113 TTGTNAYGLMA
-124 QLDGSNI
+124 LHANKGEVGKGSHI

-137 LTINAKGTDYAIGM
+137 LTINVHGTEYAIGM
-151 QAQSNSY
+151 QAQNNSRS
-158 TPAATIDINTKN
+158 PKATIDINTKN
-170 TIINAST
+170 TIINATT
-177 DKDNKADASGEYPA
+177 DTDVVDAGEHNA

-196 YSGST
+196 YSGSII
-201 VNIDNNLTVNAGTA
+201 NIKNNLTVNAATA
-215 ISTRGYSTIN
+215 ISTRGNSTIN
-225 INKNGTGT
+225 INEDGTGT
-233 VKMNGDISFNYDN
+233 VKMNGDISFNYN
-246 NTSKTPIDSTV
+246 KPTSGTTIDSTV
-257 NLNLTNEESYLNGNI
+257 NLNLTNAESYLNGNI
-272 IKTGHPP
+272 IKTGNPP
-279 KDTIQIGNSP
+279 EDKITVHDM
-289 EYTTIDAVNHMNLSL
+289 DMSL
-304 SNGATWTSTKDSF
+304 SNGATWTSTADSF
-317 VNNLTLKNG
+317 VNNLKLANG

-332 GDTHTV
+332 GDAHSV
-338 DVLTKMSSD
+338 EVLDSASSD
-347 NGVVTANS
+347 NGVVATNS
-355 LDSKVKV
+355 LGSKVKLE
-362 AKGANDI
+362 GTNNNI
-369 KSLTVKGSGAMA
+369 KSLTVKGTGAMA

-386 DPSVANKLA
+386 DPSVAKKLA
-395 NVVEDESTGKSAA
+395 AVVTDGSTGKSAA

-428 DGTVSGSLAK
+428 DGTVSGSIAK
-438 NSINENISGI
+438 NTTNENISGL

-471 DSKGQY
+471 DSKGEY

-504 GYDARISDDWIL
+504 GYDAKVSDDWIL

-537 HTGFAVYGSRLA
+537 HTGFAVYGSRLG
-549 DDGSFIDIIAKY
+549 DDGSFIDVIAKY
-561 AHMKNEYDTYTYA
+561 AHMKNEYDTYA
-574 GAGDGDYSTNGFA
+574 GAGDGDYSTNGLS

-609 LTYGRVDSAN
+609 LTYGRVDSAD
-619 FTTAKGVHVRQDS
+619 FTTAKGVHVHQDS
-632 LDSLVGRLGFALGK
+632 LDSLVGRLGFAVGK
-646 DVKAG
+646 DIKAG
-651 HVYVRA
+651 HVYARA

-665 DVNMYMDKDGVSDSY
+665 DVNMYMDKNGVSDSY

>member
-1 MKKTVRKAVLAAM
+1 MKKTVRNAVLAAM

-24 MAWAENV
+24 MSWAED
-31 VDLRNYSKVTKVND
+31 VDLEGTGLSVVRAKVNETKI
-45 FRVAG
+45 V
-50 VMVDKDN
+50 KN
-57 TSLTSKKVSN
+57 EN
-67 INITSNDPAH
+67 INITGKDTLYTVLANGSDP
-77 GEVFAVF
+77 
-84 AYNPNDKGGKPYGSI
+84 KTTGGGHI
-99 TLGDKDITKAVNIS
+99 TLGDDNTKTVNITS
-113 VTGKYAYGMMS
+113 TGSSTYGMMS
-124 QLDGSNI
+124 LYGGSII

-137 LTINAKGTDYAIGM
+137 LNINVHGTDYAIGM
-151 QAQSNSY
+151 QAQSNSQE
-158 TPAATIDINTKN
+158 PAAKIDINTKN

-177 DKDNKADASGEYPA
+177 DATEPVEGEYPA
-191 IGIIA
+191 IGIIV
-196 YSGST
+196 YSGSQ
-201 VNIDNNLTVNAGTA
+201 VNIKNNLTVNAPTA
-215 ISTRGYSTIN
+215 ISTRGQSTIN
-225 INKNGTGT
+225 INQDGKGT
-233 VKMNGDISFNYDN
+233 VKMNGDISFDYDQG
-246 NTSKTPIDSTV
+246 TSGTEINSTV
-257 NLNLTNEESYLNGNI
+257 NLNLANAESYLKGNILKNGNA
-272 IKTGHPP
+272 P
-279 KDTIQIGNSP
+279 KKKSTVKDMT
-289 EYTTIDAVNHMNLSL
+289 LSL

-332 GDTHTV
+332 GDAQTV
-338 DVLTKMSSD
+338 DVLTSMSSD
-347 NGVVTANS
+347 NGVVATNS
-355 LDSKVKV
+355 LGNKVKV
-362 AKGANDI
+362 EENANHI
-369 KSLTVKGSGAMA
+369 KSLTVKGTGAMA

-386 DPSVANKLA
+386 DPSVAKKLA
-395 NVVEDESTGKSAA
+395 NVVTDASGKSAA

-419 GAYSGTVSA
+419 GAYSGTVDA
-428 DGTVSGSLAK
+428 NGNLSGSLAK
-438 NSINENISGI
+438 NSTNENISGI

-561 AHMKNEYDTYTYA
+561 AHMKNEYDTYAGA

-619 FTTAKGVHVRQDS
+619 FTTAKGVHVHQDS

>member
-1 MKKTVRKAVLAAM
+1 MAAM

-24 MAWAENV
+24 MAWADNVDLSNASKILEAQAGVKTV
-31 VDLRNYSKVTKVND
+31 VDANKGVTISATGQKNQ
-45 FRVAG
+45 
-50 VMVDKDN
+50 
-57 TSLTSKKVSN
+57 N
-67 INITSNDPAH
+67 INIAGNIDSDDWMIATYAHND
-77 GEVFAVF
+77 G
-84 AYNPNDKGGKPYGSI
+84 NI
-99 TLGDKDITKAVNIS
+99 TLGDKNTETVAISAQTKGS
-113 VTGKYAYGMMS
+113 RAYGLMS
-124 QLDGSNI
+124 LYSGSKI

-137 LTINAKGTDYAIGM
+137 LTINAHGKEYAIGM
-151 QAQSNSY
+151 QAQSNSQI
-158 TPAATIDINTKN
+158 PAAEIVINAKN
-170 TIINAST
+170 TVVNAST
-177 DKDNKADASGEYPA
+177 EVEEAPDGDGESPA
-191 IGIIA
+191 IGIVA
-196 YSGST
+196 YSGSKVT
-201 VNIDNNLTVNAGTA
+201 INNNLTVNAATA
-215 ISTRGYSTIN
+215 ISTRGNSTIN
-225 INKNGTGT
+225 INQDGKGT
-233 VKMNGDISFNYDN
+233 VKLNGDISFDYNEP
-246 NTSKTPIDSTV
+246 TSATTVDSNV
-257 NLNLTNEESYLNGNI
+257 NINLTNKDSYLNGNGI
-272 IKTGHPP
+272 MK
-279 KDTIQIGNSP
+279 NSSGKIP
-289 EYTTIDAVNHMNLSL
+289 EGKSHVSGMALSL
-304 SNGATWTSTKDSF
+304 SNGATWTSTADSF
-317 VNNLTLKNG
+317 VNDLKLANG
-326 GTVNLA
+326 GIVNLA
-332 GDTHTV
+332 GDAHTV
-338 DVLTKMSSD
+338 SVLNDISSD
-347 NGVVTANS
+347 NGVVTTNS
-355 LDSKVKV
+355 LYSKVDI
-362 AKGANDI
+362 AKGANGI
-369 KSLTVKGSGAMA
+369 KSLTVKGTGAMA

-386 DPSVANKLA
+386 DSSVAAKLA
-395 NVVEDESTGKSAA
+395 NVVTDESTGKSAA
-408 TNVTTDEGEVA
+408 KNVTTDEGEVA

-438 NSINENISGI
+438 NSTNENISGL

-504 GYDARISDDWIL
+504 GYDAKVSDDWIL

-537 HTGFAVYGSRLA
+537 HTGFAVYGSRLG
-549 DDGSFIDIIAKY
+549 DDGSFIDVIAKY
-561 AHMKNEYDTYTYA
+561 AHMKNEYDTYA

-593 KRFKGQNDF
+593 KRFKEQNDF

-619 FTTAKGVHVRQDS
+619 FTTAKGVHVHQDS

-646 DVKAG
+646 DIKAG

-665 DVNMYMDKDGVSDSY
+665 DVNMYMDKNGVSDSY

>member
-1 MKKTVRKAVLAAM
+1 MKKTVRNAVLAAM

-24 MAWAENV
+24 MPWAED
-31 VDLRNYSKVTKVND
+31 VDLSNKVGQGTYVVGAMGK
-45 FRVAG
+45 
-50 VMVDKDN
+50 DKEIIAQGSQN
-57 TSLTSKKVSN
+57 KE
-67 INITSNDPAH
+67 INITGENDT
-77 GEVFAVF
+77 
-84 AYNPNDKGGKPYGSI
+84 AYNVLAYVGGQI
-99 TLGDKDITKAVNIS
+99 TLGDQNTQNVNIS
-113 VTGKYAYGMMS
+113 TTGTNAYGMMS
-124 QLDGSNI
+124 LYGGSKI

-137 LTINAKGTDYAIGM
+137 LTINAKGTDYAIGL
-151 QAQSNSY
+151 QAQSNSQE
-158 TPAATIDINTKN
+158 PAAKIDINTKN
-170 TIINAST
+170 TVINAST
-177 DKDNKADASGEYPA
+177 DAHEPVKGEYPA

-196 YSGST
+196 YSGSQ
-201 VNIDNNLTVNAGTA
+201 VNINNNLTVNAPTA
-215 ISTRGYSTIN
+215 ISTRGLATIN
-225 INKNGTGT
+225 INQGGKGT
-233 VKMNGDISFNYDN
+233 VKMNGDISFDYDDK
-246 NTSKTPIDSTV
+246 TSGTTIDSNV
-257 NLNLTNEESYLNGNI
+257 NINLTNKDSYLKGNIKKNGN
-272 IKTGHPP
+272 PP
-279 KDTIQIGNSP
+279 EDEPKINT
-289 EYTTIDAVNHMNLSL
+289 VNHMNLSL
-304 SNGATWTSTKDSF
+304 SNGATWTSTDDSF
-317 VNNLTLKNG
+317 VNNLTLANG

-332 GDTHTV
+332 GDAHKV
-338 DVLTKMSSD
+338 NVLNEMTSND
-347 NGVVTANS
+347 GVVATNS
-355 LDSKVKV
+355 LDSKVEIANN
-362 AKGANDI
+362 AK
-369 KSLTVKGSGAMA
+369 KEVKKLTVKGTGAMA

-386 DPSVANKLA
+386 DSSVAKKLA
-395 NVVEDESTGKSAA
+395 NVVTDASGKSAA

-419 GAYSGTVSA
+419 GAYSGTVDA
-428 DGTVSGSLAK
+428 NGNLSGSLAK
-438 NSINENISGI
+438 NSTNENISGL

-561 AHMKNEYDTYTYA
+561 AHMKNEYDTYA

-665 DVNMYMDKDGVSDSY
+665 DVNMYMDKDGAADSY

>member
-24 MAWAENV
+24 MSWAEDV
-31 VDLRNYSKVTKVND
+31 GLSNYSKVTEVNKN
-45 FRVAG
+45 RAAG

-57 TSLTSKKVSN
+57 TSLTFKDSN
-67 INITSNDPAH
+67 INITSNDTAH

-113 VTGKYAYGMMS
+113 VTGKNAYGMMS
-124 QLDGSNI
+124 QLGGSNI

-137 LTINAKGTDYAIGM
+137 LTINAKGKAYAIGM
-151 QAQSNSY
+151 QAQSNSQ
-158 TPAATIDINTKN
+158 TPAAEIDINTKN
-170 TIINAST
+170 TVINAST
-177 DKDNKADASGEYPA
+177 DEDKVEAGEHTA

-196 YSGST
+196 YSGSQ
-201 VNIDNNLTVNAGTA
+201 VNINNNLTVNAPTA
-215 ISTRGYSTIN
+215 ISTRGQSTIN
-225 INKNGTGT
+225 INQDGKGT
-233 VKMNGDISFNYDN
+233 VKMNGDISFNYDKV
-246 NTSKTPIDSTV
+246 TSGTVIDSTV
-257 NLNLTNEESYLNGNI
+257 NLNLANAESYLKGNILKNGN
-272 IKTGHPP
+272 PP
-279 KDTIQIGNSP
+279 KEKSTVKD
-289 EYTTIDAVNHMNLSL
+289 MNLSL
-304 SNGATWTSTKDSF
+304 SNGATWTSTEDSF

-332 GDTHTV
+332 GDAQTV

-347 NGVVTANS
+347 NGVVATNS
-355 LDSKVKV
+355 LGNKVKV
-362 AKGANDI
+362 EEKANHI
-369 KSLTVKGSGAMA
+369 KSLTVKGTGAMA

-386 DPSVANKLA
+386 DPSVAKKLA
-395 NVVEDESTGKSAA
+395 NVVTDESTGKSAA

-419 GAYSGTVSA
+419 GAYSGTVDA
-428 DGTVSGSLAK
+428 NGNLSGSLAK
-438 NSINENISGI
+438 NSTNENISGL

-561 AHMKNEYDTYTYA
+561 AHMKNEYDTYA

-619 FTTAKGVHVRQDS
+619 FTTAKGVHVHQDS

-665 DVNMYMDKDGVSDSY
+665 DVNMYMDKDGAADSY

>member
-1 MKKTVRKAVLAAM
+1 MKKTVRNAVLAAM

-31 VDLRNYSKVTKVND
+31 DLSNAEGTGLSVIRATVNETKTAKNE
-45 FRVAG
+45 
-50 VMVDKDN
+50 
-57 TSLTSKKVSN
+57 N
-67 INITSNDPAH
+67 INITGKNIVYTVLADGNSA
-77 GEVFAVF
+77 GQ
-84 AYNPNDKGGKPYGSI
+84 GGQI
-99 TLGDKDITKAVNIS
+99 TLGDGNTQNVNIS
-113 VTGKYAYGMMS
+113 ATGKNAYGMMS
-124 QLDGSNI
+124 LFGGSRI

-137 LTINAKGTDYAIGM
+137 LTINAKGTDYAIGL
-151 QAQSNSY
+151 QAQSNSQ
-158 TPAATIDINTKN
+158 TPPAEIDINTKN
-170 TIINAST
+170 TVINAST
-177 DKDNKADASGEYPA
+177 DATEPVEGEYPA

-196 YSGST
+196 YSGSK
-201 VNIDNNLTVNAGTA
+201 VNISNNLTVNAPTA
-215 ISTRGYSTIN
+215 ISTRGQSTIN
-225 INKNGTGT
+225 INQDGKGT
-233 VKMNGDISFNYDN
+233 VKMNGDISFNYDEV
-246 NTSKTPIDSTV
+246 TSGTVIDSTV
-257 NLNLTNEESYLNGNI
+257 NLNLANAESYLKGNILKNGN
-272 IKTGHPP
+272 PP
-279 KDTIQIGNSP
+279 KEKSTVKD
-289 EYTTIDAVNHMNLSL
+289 MNLSL
-304 SNGATWTSTKDSF
+304 SNGATWTSTEDSF

-332 GDTHTV
+332 GDAQTV

-347 NGVVTANS
+347 NGVVATNS
-355 LDSKVKV
+355 LGNKVKV
-362 AKGANDI
+362 EEKANHI
-369 KSLTVKGSGAMA
+369 KSLTVKGTGAMA

-386 DPSVANKLA
+386 DSSVAKKLA
-395 NVVEDESTGKSAA
+395 NVVTDASGKSAA

-419 GAYSGTVSA
+419 GAYSGTVDA
-428 DGTVSGSLAK
+428 NGNLSGSLAK
-438 NSINENISGI
+438 NSTNENISGL

-561 AHMKNEYDTYTYA
+561 AHMKNEYDTYA

-619 FTTAKGVHVRQDS
+619 FTTAKGVHVHQDS

-665 DVNMYMDKDGVSDSY
+665 DVNMYMDKDGAADSY

>member
-1 MKKTVRKAVLAAM
+1 M
-14 VLTTVCGGAQ
+14 
-24 MAWAENV
+24 
-31 VDLRNYSKVTKVND
+31 
-45 FRVAG
+45 
-50 VMVDKDN
+50 
-57 TSLTSKKVSN
+57 N
-67 INITSNDPAH
+67 INVH
-77 GEVFAVF
+77 GTE
-84 AYNPNDKGGKPYGSI
+84 
-99 TLGDKDITKAVNIS
+99 
-113 VTGKYAYGMMS
+113 
-124 QLDGSNI
+124 
-131 TVNGDT
+131 
-137 LTINAKGTDYAIGM
+137 YAIGM
-151 QAQSNSY
+151 QAQSNSQ
-158 TPAATIDINTKN
+158 TPAAEIDINTKN
-170 TIINAST
+170 TIINAIT
-177 DKDNKADASGEYPA
+177 DEDKVEGGEHTA
-191 IGIIA
+191 IGIVA
-196 YSGST
+196 YSGSK
-201 VNIDNNLTVNAGTA
+201 VNINNNLTVNAATA
-215 ISTRGYSTIN
+215 ISTRGNSTIN
-225 INKNGTGT
+225 INQDGTGT
-233 VKMNGDISFNYDN
+233 VKLNGDISFDYDAK
-246 NTSKTPIDSTV
+246 TSGTTVDSNV
-257 NLNLTNEESYLNGNI
+257 NINLTNKDSYLNGNGI
-272 IKTGHPP
+272 MV
-279 KDTIQIGNSP
+279 NSSGKIP
-289 EYTTIDAVNHMNLSL
+289 EGKSNVSGMKLAL
-304 SNGATWTSTKDSF
+304 SNGATWTSTADSF
-317 VNNLTLKNG
+317 VNNLTLANG

-332 GDTHTV
+332 GDAHTV
-338 DVLTKMSSD
+338 NVLNDISSD
-347 NGVVTANS
+347 NGVVTTNS

-362 AKGANDI
+362 AKEANDI

-386 DPSVANKLA
+386 DPSVAAKLA
-395 NVVEDESTGKSAA
+395 NVVEDETGKSAA
-408 TNVTTDEGEVA
+408 TKVTTDEGEVA

-438 NSINENISGI
+438 NSTNENISGL

-504 GYDARISDDWIL
+504 GYDAKVSDDWIL

-549 DDGSFIDIIAKY
+549 DDGSFIDVIAKY
-561 AHMKNEYDTYTYA
+561 AHMKNEYDTYA

-619 FTTAKGVHVRQDS
+619 FTTAKGVHVHQDS

-646 DVKAG
+646 DIKAG

-665 DVNMYMDKDGVSDSY
+665 DVNMYMDKNGVSDSY

>member
-24 MAWAENV
+24 MVSAAD
-31 VDLRNYSKVTKVND
+31 VDLSNAEGTGLSVVRATVNEEKT
-45 FRVAG
+45 A
-50 VMVDKDN
+50 KN
-57 TSLTSKKVSN
+57 EN
-67 INITSNDPAH
+67 INITGKDI
-77 GEVFAVF
+77 
-84 AYNPNDKGGKPYGSI
+84 AYTVLADENSAGQGGHI
-99 TLGDKDITKAVNIS
+99 TLGDDNTQNVNIS
-113 VTGKYAYGMMS
+113 ATGKNAYGMMS
-124 QLDGSNI
+124 LYGGSKI

-137 LTINAKGTDYAIGM
+137 LTINAKGTDYAIGL
-151 QAQSNSY
+151 QAQSNSQ
-158 TPAATIDINTKN
+158 TPAAEIDINTKN

-177 DKDNKADASGEYPA
+177 DVDKVEGGEHTA
-191 IGIIA
+191 IGIVA
-196 YSGST
+196 YSSSK
-201 VNIDNNLTVNAGTA
+201 VNINNNLTVNAATA
-215 ISTRGYSTIN
+215 ISTRGNSTIN
-225 INKNGTGT
+225 INEDGTGT
-233 VKMNGDISFNYDN
+233 VKLNGDISFDYDDA
-246 NTSKTPIDSTV
+246 TSKTTVDSNV
-257 NLNLTNEESYLNGNI
+257 NINLTNKDSYLNGNGI
-272 IKTGHPP
+272 MV
-279 KDTIQIGNSP
+279 NSSGKIP
-289 EYTTIDAVNHMNLSL
+289 EGKSNVSGMKLAL
-304 SNGATWTSTKDSF
+304 SNGATWTSTADSF
-317 VNNLTLKNG
+317 VNNLILKNG

-332 GDTHTV
+332 GDAHTV
-338 DVLTKMSSD
+338 SVLNDISSD
-347 NGVVTANS
+347 NGVVTTNS

-386 DPSVANKLA
+386 DPSVAKKLA
-395 NVVEDESTGKSAA
+395 NVVTDESTGKSAA

-419 GAYSGTVSA
+419 GAYSGTVDA
-428 DGTVSGSLAK
+428 NGNLSGSLAK
-438 NSINENISGI
+438 NSTNENISGL

-561 AHMKNEYDTYTYA
+561 AHMKNEYDTYA

-619 FTTAKGVHVRQDS
+619 FTTAKGVHVHQDS

-665 DVNMYMDKDGVSDSY
+665 DVNMYMDKDGAADSY

>member
-24 MAWAENV
+24 MSWAEDMGPSNKVGHGLYV
-31 VDLRNYSKVTKVND
+31 VGAKGK
-45 FRVAG
+45 
-50 VMVDKDN
+50 DKEIIAQG
-57 TSLTSKKVSN
+57 SQYKE
-67 INITSNDPAH
+67 INITGENDTTFS
-77 GEVFAVF
+77 VL
-84 AYNPNDKGGKPYGSI
+84 AYVGGQI
-99 TLGDKDITKAVNIS
+99 TLGDQNTQNVNIS
-113 VTGKYAYGMMS
+113 TTGTNAYGLMAMHENEVPGGVGK
-124 QLDGSNI
+124 GSHI

-137 LTINAKGTDYAIGM
+137 LNINVHGTKYAIGM
-151 QAQSNSY
+151 QAQNNSWS
-158 TPAATIDINTKN
+158 PNKATIDINTKN
-170 TIINAST
+170 TVINAST
-177 DKDNKADASGEYPA
+177 DEDHVDAGGEHTA
-191 IGIIA
+191 IGIVA

-201 VNIDNNLTVNAGTA
+201 VNIKNNLTVNAATS
-215 ISTRGYSTIN
+215 ISTRGKSNVI
-225 INKNGTGT
+225 INKDGKGT
-233 VKMNGDISFNYDN
+233 VKLNGDISFDYDAK
-246 NTSKTPIDSTV
+246 TSGTVIDS
-257 NLNLTNEESYLNGNI
+257 NLNINLANADSYLNGNI
-272 IKTGHPP
+272 VKHG
-279 KDTIQIGNSP
+279 DAP
-289 EYTTIDAVNHMNLSL
+289 ETKAGVSGMALAL
-304 SNGATWTSTKDSF
+304 SNGATWTSTDDSF
-317 VNNLTLKNG
+317 VNNLTLANG

-332 GDTHTV
+332 GDAHKV
-338 DVLTKMSSD
+338 NVLNEMTSND
-347 NGVVTANS
+347 GVVATNS
-355 LDSKVKV
+355 LDSKVEIANN
-362 AKGANDI
+362 AK
-369 KSLTVKGSGAMA
+369 KEVTKLTVKGTGAMA

-386 DPSVANKLA
+386 DSSVAKKLA
-395 NVVEDESTGKSAA
+395 NVVTDASGKSAA

-428 DGTVSGSLAK
+428 DGTVSGNLAK

>member
-1 MKKTVRKAVLAAM
+1 MKKTVRNAVLAAM

-31 VDLRNYSKVTKVND
+31 DLSNKVGQGTYVVGAMGK
-45 FRVAG
+45 
-50 VMVDKDN
+50 DKEIIAQGSQN
-57 TSLTSKKVSN
+57 KE
-67 INITSNDPAH
+67 INITGENDT
-77 GEVFAVF
+77 
-84 AYNPNDKGGKPYGSI
+84 AYNVLAYVGGQI
-99 TLGDKDITKAVNIS
+99 TLGDQNTQNVNIS
-113 VTGKYAYGMMS
+113 TTGTNAYGLMA
-124 QLDGSNI
+124 LHANENVVAEVGKGSHI

-137 LTINAKGTDYAIGM
+137 LTINVHGTEYAIGM
-151 QAQSNSY
+151 QAQNNSRS
-158 TPAATIDINTKN
+158 PKATIDINTKN
-170 TIINAST
+170 TVINAST
-177 DKDNKADASGEYPA
+177 DEDHADAGGEHTA
-191 IGIIA
+191 IGIVA

-201 VNIDNNLTVNAGTA
+201 VNIKNNLTVNAATS
-215 ISTRGYSTIN
+215 ISTRGKSNVI
-225 INKNGTGT
+225 INKDGKGT
-233 VKMNGDISFNYDN
+233 VKLNGDISFDYDDK
-246 NTSKTPIDSTV
+246 TSGTVIDS
-257 NLNLTNEESYLNGNI
+257 NLNINLANADSYLNGNI
-272 IKTGHPP
+272 VKHG
-279 KDTIQIGNSP
+279 DAP
-289 EYTTIDAVNHMNLSL
+289 ETKAGVSGMALAL
-304 SNGATWTSTKDSF
+304 SNGATWTSTDDSF
-317 VNNLTLKNG
+317 VNNLDLKNG

-332 GDTHTV
+332 GDAHTV
-338 DVLTKMSSD
+338 DVLTSMSSD
-347 NGVVTANS
+347 NGVVATNS
-355 LDSKVKV
+355 LDSKVEIANN
-362 AKGANDI
+362 AK
-369 KSLTVKGSGAMA
+369 KEVKKLTVKGTGAMA

-386 DPSVANKLA
+386 DPSVAKKLA
-395 NVVEDESTGKSAA
+395 NVVTDEATGKSAA

-419 GAYSGTVSA
+419 GAYSGTVDA
-428 DGTVSGSLAK
+428 NGNLSGSLAK
-438 NSINENISGI
+438 NSTNENISGL

-561 AHMKNEYDTYTYA
+561 AHMKNEYDTYA

-619 FTTAKGVHVRQDS
+619 FTTAKGVHVHQDS

-665 DVNMYMDKDGVSDSY
+665 DVNMYMDKDGAADSY

-689 EFGVGTNLN
+689 EFGVGMNLN

>member
-1 MKKTVRKAVLAAM
+1 MKKTVRNAVLAAM

-24 MAWAENV
+24 MSWAEDKNFECTGGLSV
-31 VDLRNYSKVTKVND
+31 IRATVNETTT
-45 FRVAG
+45 A
-50 VMVDKDN
+50 KN
-57 TSLTSKKVSN
+57 EN
-67 INITSNDPAH
+67 INITGKNIVYTVLADGNSA
-77 GEVFAVF
+77 GQ
-84 AYNPNDKGGKPYGSI
+84 GGQI
-99 TLGDKDITKAVNIS
+99 TLGDGNTQNVNIS
-113 VTGKYAYGMMS
+113 ATGKNAYGMMS
-124 QLDGSNI
+124 LFGGSNI

-137 LTINAKGTDYAIGM
+137 LTINAKGTDYAIGL
-151 QAQSNSY
+151 QAQSNSQ
-158 TPAATIDINTKN
+158 TPAAKIDINTKN

-177 DKDNKADASGEYPA
+177 DATEPVKGEYPA
-191 IGIIA
+191 IGIVA
-196 YSGST
+196 YSGSL
-201 VNIDNNLTVNAGTA
+201 VNINNNLTVNAPTA
-215 ISTRGYSTIN
+215 ISTRGKSTIN
-225 INKNGTGT
+225 INQGGKGT
-233 VKMNGDISFNYDN
+233 VKMNGDISFNYDED
-246 NTSKTPIDSTV
+246 TSKTTIDSTV

-272 IKTGHPP
+272 IKTGNPP
-279 KDTIQIGNSP
+279 SDKITVRD
-289 EYTTIDAVNHMNLSL
+289 MNMSL
-304 SNGATWTSTKDSF
+304 SNGATWTSTANSF
-317 VNNLTLKNG
+317 VNKLTLANG

-332 GDTHTV
+332 GDAHKV
-338 DVLTKMSSD
+338 NVLNKMTSND
-347 NGVVTANS
+347 GVVATNS
-355 LDSKVKV
+355 LDSKVEIANN
-362 AKGANDI
+362 AK
-369 KSLTVKGSGAMA
+369 KEVKKLTVKGTGAMA

-386 DPSVANKLA
+386 DPSVAKKLA
-395 NVVEDESTGKSAA
+395 NVVTDASDKSAA

-419 GAYSGTVSA
+419 GAYSGTVDA
-428 DGTVSGSLAK
+428 NGNLSGSLAK
-438 NSINENISGI
+438 NSTNENISGL

-561 AHMKNEYDTYTYA
+561 AHMKNEYDTYA

-619 FTTAKGVHVRQDS
+619 FTTAKGVHVHQDS

-665 DVNMYMDKDGVSDSY
+665 DVNMYMDKDGAADSY

>member
-1 MKKTVRKAVLAAM
+1 MKKTVRNAVLAAM

-31 VDLRNYSKVTKVND
+31 DLSNAEGTGLSVIRATVNETKTAKNE
-45 FRVAG
+45 
-50 VMVDKDN
+50 
-57 TSLTSKKVSN
+57 N
-67 INITSNDPAH
+67 INITGNDTIYTVLANGSDP
-77 GEVFAVF
+77 
-84 AYNPNDKGGKPYGSI
+84 KTTGGGHI
-99 TLGDKDITKAVNIS
+99 TLGDDNTKTVNITS
-113 VTGKYAYGMMS
+113 TGSSTYGMMS
-124 QLDGSNI
+124 LYGGSII

-137 LTINAKGTDYAIGM
+137 LNINVHGTDYAIGM
-151 QAQSNSY
+151 QAQSNSQE
-158 TPAATIDINTKN
+158 PAAKIDINTKN

-177 DKDNKADASGEYPA
+177 DATEPVEGEYPA

-196 YSGST
+196 YSKSE
-201 VNIDNNLTVNAGTA
+201 VNINNNLTVNAPTA
-215 ISTRGYSTIN
+215 ISTRGQSTIN
-225 INKNGTGT
+225 INQDGKGT
-233 VKMNGDISFNYDN
+233 VKMNGDISFDYDQG
-246 NTSKTPIDSTV
+246 TSGTEINSTV
-257 NLNLTNEESYLNGNI
+257 NLNLANAESYLKGNILKNGNA
-272 IKTGHPP
+272 P
-279 KDTIQIGNSP
+279 KKKSTVKDMT
-289 EYTTIDAVNHMNLSL
+289 LSL

-332 GDTHTV
+332 GDAQTV
-338 DVLTKMSSD
+338 DVLTSMSSD
-347 NGVVTANS
+347 NGVVATNS
-355 LDSKVKV
+355 LGNKVKV
-362 AKGANDI
+362 EENANHI

-386 DPSVANKLA
+386 DPSVANRLA

-419 GAYSGTVSA
+419 GAYSGTVDA
-428 DGTVSGSLAK
+428 NGNLSGSLAK
-438 NSINENISGI
+438 NSTNENISGL

-561 AHMKNEYDTYTYA
+561 AHMKNEYDTYA

-619 FTTAKGVHVRQDS
+619 FTTAKGVHVHQDS

-665 DVNMYMDKDGVSDSY
+665 DVNMYMDKDGAADSY

>member
-14 VLTTVCGGAQ
+14 VLTAVCGGAQ
-24 MAWAENV
+24 MSWAENSV
-31 VDLRNYSKVTKVND
+31 FDADLSDYENNGVWSMGASTGYTINSNVDGDVN
-45 FRVAG
+45 
-50 VMVDKDN
+50 K
-57 TSLTSKKVSN
+57 N
-67 INITSNDPAH
+67 INITGTDDTTYATY
-77 GEVFAVF
+77 
-84 AYNPNDKGGKPYGSI
+84 AYCGGV
-99 TLGDKDITKAVNIS
+99 VNIGDEHTES
-113 VTGKYAYGMMS
+113 VNITTTGKNTYGMFS
-124 QLDGSNI
+124 IGGGSKM

-137 LTINAKGTDYAIGM
+137 LTINAKGTDYAYGM
-151 QAQSNSY
+151 YAESVSQ
-158 TPAATIDINTKN
+158 TPPAEIDINTKN
-170 TIINAST
+170 TVINAIT
-177 DKDNKADASGEYPA
+177 DAHEPVKGEYPA
-191 IGIIA
+191 IGIVA
-196 YSGST
+196 YSGSL
-201 VNIDNNLTVNAGTA
+201 VNINNNLTVNAPTA
-215 ISTRGYSTIN
+215 ISTRGQSTIN
-225 INKNGTGT
+225 INQDGKGT
-233 VKMNGDISFNYDN
+233 VKMNGDISFDYDEK
-246 NTSKTPIDSTV
+246 TSGTVIDS
-257 NLNLTNEESYLNGNI
+257 NLNINLANADSYLNGNI
-272 IKTGHPP
+272 VKHG
-279 KDTIQIGNSP
+279 DAP
-289 EYTTIDAVNHMNLSL
+289 ETKAGVSGMALAL

-419 GAYSGTVSA
+419 GAYSGTVDA
-428 DGTVSGSLAK
+428 NGNLSGSLAK
-438 NSINENISGI
+438 NSTNENISGL

-561 AHMKNEYDTYTYA
+561 AHMKNEYDTYA

-619 FTTAKGVHVRQDS
+619 FTTAKGVHVHQDS

-665 DVNMYMDKDGVSDSY
+665 DVNMYMDKDGAADSY

>member
-1 MKKTVRKAVLAAM
+1 
-14 VLTTVCGGAQ
+14 

-31 VDLRNYSKVTKVND
+31 DLSNAEGTGLSVVRATVNETKTAKNE
-45 FRVAG
+45 
-50 VMVDKDN
+50 
-57 TSLTSKKVSN
+57 N
-67 INITSNDPAH
+67 INITGKNISYTVLADGNSA
-77 GEVFAVF
+77 GQ
-84 AYNPNDKGGKPYGSI
+84 GGHI
-99 TLGDKDITKAVNIS
+99 TLGDGNTQNVNIS
-113 VTGKYAYGMMS
+113 ATGKNAYGMMS
-124 QLDGSNI
+124 LYGGSNI

-137 LTINAKGTDYAIGM
+137 LTINAKGTGYAIGM
-151 QAQSNSY
+151 QAQSNSNE
-158 TPAATIDINTKN
+158 PAAKIDINTKN
-170 TIINAST
+170 TVINAST
-177 DKDNKADASGEYPA
+177 DNDNVKPGEEHTA
-191 IGIIA
+191 IGIVA

-201 VNIDNNLTVNAGTA
+201 VKIDNNLTVNAGTA

-225 INKNGTGT
+225 INQGGTGT
-233 VKMNGDISFNYDN
+233 VKMNGDISFNYDKD
-246 NTSKTPIDSTV
+246 TSKTPIDSTV

-272 IKTGHPP
+272 IKTGNPP
-279 KDTIQIGNSP
+279 ED
-289 EYTTIDAVNHMNLSL
+289 TTIDAVNHMNLSL
-304 SNGATWTSTKDSF
+304 SNGATWTSTDDSF

-332 GDTHTV
+332 GGAHTV
-338 DVLTKMSSD
+338 DVLTNMSSD
-347 NGVVTANS
+347 NGVVATNS

-362 AKGANDI
+362 EEKANHI

-419 GAYSGTVSA
+419 GAYSGTVDA
-428 DGTVSGSLAK
+428 NGNLSGSLAK
-438 NSINENISGI
+438 NSTNENISGL

-561 AHMKNEYDTYTYA
+561 AHMKNEYDTYA

-619 FTTAKGVHVRQDS
+619 FTTAKGVHVHQDS

-665 DVNMYMDKDGVSDSY
+665 DVNMYMDKDGAADSY

>member
-1 MKKTVRKAVLAAM
+1 MKKTVRNAVLAAM

-31 VDLRNYSKVTKVND
+31 DLSNAEGTGLSVVRATVNEEKT
-45 FRVAG
+45 A
-50 VMVDKDN
+50 KN
-57 TSLTSKKVSN
+57 EN
-67 INITSNDPAH
+67 INITGKNISYTVLADGNSA
-77 GEVFAVF
+77 GQ
-84 AYNPNDKGGKPYGSI
+84 GGHI
-99 TLGDKDITKAVNIS
+99 TLGDGNTQNVNIS
-113 VTGKYAYGMMS
+113 ATGKNAYGMMS
-124 QLDGSNI
+124 LYGGSNI

-137 LTINAKGTDYAIGM
+137 LTINAKGTGYAIGM
-151 QAQSNSY
+151 QAQSNSNE
-158 TPAATIDINTKN
+158 PAAKIDINTKN
-170 TIINAST
+170 TVINAST
-177 DKDNKADASGEYPA
+177 DNDNVKPGEEHTA
-191 IGIIA
+191 IGIVA

-201 VNIDNNLTVNAGTA
+201 VKIDNNLTVNAGTA

-225 INKNGTGT
+225 INQGGTGT
-233 VKMNGDISFNYDN
+233 VKMNGDISFNYDKD
-246 NTSKTPIDSTV
+246 TSKTPIDSTV

-272 IKTGHPP
+272 IKTGNPP
-279 KDTIQIGNSP
+279 KDTIKTGNPP
-289 EYTTIDAVNHMNLSL
+289 EDTTIDAVNHMNLSL
-304 SNGATWTSTKDSF
+304 SNGATWTSTDDSF

-332 GDTHTV
+332 GGAHTV
-338 DVLTKMSSD
+338 DVLTNMSSD
-347 NGVVTANS
+347 NGVVATNS

-362 AKGANDI
+362 EEKANHI
-369 KSLTVKGSGAMA
+369 KSLTVKGTGAMA

-386 DPSVANKLA
+386 DSSVAKKLA
-395 NVVEDESTGKSAA
+395 NVVTDASGKSAA

-419 GAYSGTVSA
+419 GAYSGTVDA
-428 DGTVSGSLAK
+428 NGNLSGSLAK
-438 NSINENISGI
+438 NSTNENISGL

-561 AHMKNEYDTYTYA
+561 AHMKNEYDTYA

-619 FTTAKGVHVRQDS
+619 FTTAKGVHVHQDS

-665 DVNMYMDKDGVSDSY
+665 DVNMYMDKDGAADSY

>member
-1 MKKTVRKAVLAAM
+1 MKKTVRNAVLAAM

-24 MAWAENV
+24 MAWADNQV
-31 VDLRNYSKVTKVND
+31 VDRDLSDYENNGMWSMGASTGFTINSN
-45 FRVAG
+45 
-50 VMVDKDN
+50 VDGDTNK
-57 TSLTSKKVSN
+57 N
-67 INITSNDPAH
+67 INITGADDTTYAT
-77 GEVFAVF
+77 F
-84 AYNPNDKGGKPYGSI
+84 AYGGGI
-99 TLGDKDITKAVNIS
+99 VNIGDERTES
-113 VTGKYAYGMMS
+113 VNITTTGTSTYGMLS
-124 QLDGSNI
+124 VLGGSKM
-131 TVNGDT
+131 TVNGDA
-137 LTINAKGTDYAIGM
+137 LTINAKGKERAVGM
-151 QAQSNSY
+151 QAQSNSQ
-158 TPAATIDINTKN
+158 TPAAEIDINTKN
-170 TIINAST
+170 TIINAIT
-177 DKDNKADASGEYPA
+177 DEDKVEGGEHTA
-191 IGIIA
+191 IGIVA
-196 YSGST
+196 YSGSK
-201 VNIDNNLTVNAGTA
+201 VNINNNLTINAATA
-215 ISTRGYSTIN
+215 ISTRGNSTIN
-225 INKNGTGT
+225 INQDGTGT
-233 VKMNGDISFNYDN
+233 VKLNGDISFDYDAK
-246 NTSKTPIDSTV
+246 TSGTTVDSNV
-257 NLNLTNEESYLNGNI
+257 NINLTNKDSYLNGNGI
-272 IKTGHPP
+272 MV
-279 KDTIQIGNSP
+279 NSSGKIP
-289 EYTTIDAVNHMNLSL
+289 EGKSNVSGMKLAL
-304 SNGATWTSTKDSF
+304 SNGATWTSTADSF
-317 VNNLTLKNG
+317 VNDLTLKNG

-332 GDTHTV
+332 GDAHTV
-338 DVLTKMSSD
+338 SVLNDISSD
-347 NGVVTANS
+347 NGVVTTNS
-355 LDSKVKV
+355 LNSKVKV
-362 AKGANDI
+362 AKGAAKDI
-369 KSLTVKGSGAMA
+369 KSLTVKGSGQMA

-386 DPSVANKLA
+386 DPSVADKLA
-395 NVVEDESTGKSAA
+395 NVVENESTNKSAA

-438 NSINENISGI
+438 NSTNENISGL

-504 GYDARISDDWIL
+504 GYDAKVSDNWIL

-537 HTGFAVYGSRLA
+537 HTGFAVYGSRLG
-549 DDGSFIDIIAKY
+549 DDGSFIDVIAKY
-561 AHMKNEYDTYTYA
+561 AHMKNEYDTYA

-646 DVKAG
+646 DIKAG

-665 DVNMYMDKDGVSDSY
+665 DVNMYMDKNGVSDSY

>member
-24 MAWAENV
+24 MSWAEDKIVNADLSDYENNGVWSLGASNGFTINSNV
-31 VDLRNYSKVTKVND
+31 DGDVN
-45 FRVAG
+45 
-50 VMVDKDN
+50 K
-57 TSLTSKKVSN
+57 N
-67 INITSNDPAH
+67 INITGTDDTTYATY
-77 GEVFAVF
+77 
-84 AYNPNDKGGKPYGSI
+84 AYCGGV
-99 TLGDKDITKAVNIS
+99 VNIGDEHTES
-113 VTGKYAYGMMS
+113 VNITTTGKNTYGMFS
-124 QLDGSNI
+124 IGGGSKM

-137 LTINAKGTDYAIGM
+137 LTINAKGTDYAYGM
-151 QAQSNSY
+151 FAESVSQ
-158 TPAATIDINTKN
+158 TPAAEIDINTKN
-170 TIINAST
+170 TVINAST
-177 DKDNKADASGEYPA
+177 DVDKVKDGEHTA
-191 IGIIA
+191 IGIVA
-196 YSGST
+196 YSGSN
-201 VNIDNNLTVNAGTA
+201 VNIKNNLTVNAATA
-215 ISTRGYSTIN
+215 ISTRGNSTIN
-225 INKNGTGT
+225 INEDGTGT
-233 VKMNGDISFNYDN
+233 VKLNGDISFAYDGK
-246 NTSKTPIDSTV
+246 TSGTTV
-257 NLNLTNEESYLNGNI
+257 NSNVNINLTNKDSYLNGNGI
-272 IKTGHPP
+272 MI
-279 KDTIQIGNSP
+279 NSSGEIP
-289 EYTTIDAVNHMNLSL
+289 EEKSNVSGMKLAL
-304 SNGATWTSTKDSF
+304 SNGATWTSTENSF

-332 GDTHTV
+332 GNAHTV
-338 DVLTKMSSD
+338 SVLNDISSD
-347 NGVVTANS
+347 NGVVTTNS

-386 DPSVANKLA
+386 DPSVAAKLA
-395 NVVEDESTGKSAA
+395 NVVTDESTGKSAA

-619 FTTAKGVHVRQDS
+619 FTTAKGVHVHQDS

>member
-24 MAWAENV
+24 MSWAASPVYPVYVNSGDVTE
-31 VDLRNYSKVTKVND
+31 DLSNISVND
-45 FRVAG
+45 DVFSVLAEG
-50 VMVDKDN
+50 GSLSSSN
-57 TSLTSKKVSN
+57 TGE
-67 INITSNDPAH
+67 INITNSYFDDDN
-77 GEVFAVF
+77 
-84 AYNPNDKGGKPYGSI
+84 YGVVAQD
-99 TLGDKDITKAVNIS
+99 TGTVNLGDSGVTKAINVTVKGANPTGLFSYYHYGAKINVAGDNFNVNVHGVDKAYGIWVQSNIPTEDQDPIPAEVNID
-113 VTGKYAYGMMS
+113 A
-124 QLDGSNI
+124 
-131 TVNGDT
+131 
-137 LTINAKGTDYAIGM
+137 
-151 QAQSNSY
+151 
-158 TPAATIDINTKN
+158 KN
-170 TIINAST
+170 TVIDVST
-177 DKDNKADASGEYPA
+177 DKDNVEAGEEHPA

-196 YSGST
+196 YSGSQ
-201 VNIDNNLTVNAGTA
+201 VNIPNNLTVNAPTA
-215 ISTRGYSTIN
+215 ISTRGRSTIN
-225 INKNGTGT
+225 INNKDGKGT
-233 VKMNGDISFNYDN
+233 VKMNGDISFNYDED
-246 NTSKTPIDSTV
+246 TSKTTIDSTV

-272 IKTGHPP
+272 IKTGNPP
-279 KDTIQIGNSP
+279 SDKITVRD
-289 EYTTIDAVNHMNLSL
+289 MNMSL

-332 GDTHTV
+332 GDAHKV
-338 DVLTKMSSD
+338 NVLNKMTSND
-347 NGVVTANS
+347 GVVATNS
-355 LDSKVKV
+355 LDSKVEIANN
-362 AKGANDI
+362 AK
-369 KSLTVKGSGAMA
+369 KEVTKLTVKGSGAMA

-386 DPSVANKLA
+386 DPSVAKKLA
-395 NVVEDESTGKSAA
+395 NVVTDESTGKSAA

-428 DGTVSGSLAK
+428 DGTVSGNLAK

-665 DVNMYMDKDGVSDSY
+665 DVNMYMDKNGAADSY

>member
-24 MAWAENV
+24 MSWAASPVYVNSGDVTE
-31 VDLRNYSKVTKVND
+31 DLSNISVND
-45 FRVAG
+45 DVFSVLAEG
-50 VMVDKDN
+50 GSLSSN
-57 TSLTSKKVSN
+57 TGE
-67 INITSNDPAH
+67 INITNSYFDDDNYGVVAQ
-77 GEVFAVF
+77 
-84 AYNPNDKGGKPYGSI
+84 DKG
-99 TLGDKDITKAVNIS
+99 TVNLGDSGVTKAINVTVKGANPTGLISYYHDGAKINVAGDNFNVN
-113 VTGKYAYGMMS
+113 VHGVDTAYGIWV
-124 QLDGSNI
+124 QSNI
-131 TVNGDT
+131 PTTDEKPIPAEVN
-137 LTINAKGTDYAIGM
+137 INAKNTV
-151 QAQSNSY
+151 
-158 TPAATIDINTKN
+158 IDV
-170 TIINAST
+170 ST
-177 DKDNKADASGEYPA
+177 DVDKKDDAGEHTA
-191 IGIIA
+191 IGIVA
-196 YSGST
+196 YSGSKL
-201 VNIDNNLTVNAGTA
+201 NIKNNLTVNAATA
-215 ISTRGYSTIN
+215 ISTRGNSTIN
-225 INKNGTGT
+225 INEDGTGT
-233 VKMNGDISFNYDN
+233 VKLNGDISFEYDGK
-246 NTSKTPIDSTV
+246 TSGTTVDSNV
-257 NLNLTNEESYLNGNI
+257 NINLTNKDSYLNGNGI
-272 IKTGHPP
+272 MI
-279 KDTIQIGNSP
+279 NSSGKIP
-289 EYTTIDAVNHMNLSL
+289 EEKSNVSGMKLAL
-304 SNGATWTSTKDSF
+304 SNGATWTSTDDSF
-317 VNNLTLKNG
+317 VNNLTLANG

-332 GDTHTV
+332 GDAHKV
-338 DVLTKMSSD
+338 NVLNEMTSND
-347 NGVVTANS
+347 GVVATNS
-355 LDSKVKV
+355 LDSKVEIANN
-362 AKGANDI
+362 AK
-369 KSLTVKGSGAMA
+369 KEVKKLTVKGTGAMA

-386 DPSVANKLA
+386 DPSVAKKLA
-395 NVVEDESTGKSAA
+395 NVVTDASGKSAA

-419 GAYSGTVSA
+419 GAYSGTVDA
-428 DGTVSGSLAK
+428 NGNLSGSLAK
-438 NSINENISGI
+438 NSTNENISGL

-561 AHMKNEYDTYTYA
+561 AHMKNEYDTYA

-619 FTTAKGVHVRQDS
+619 FTTAKGVHVHQDS

-665 DVNMYMDKDGVSDSY
+665 DVNMYMDKDGAADSY

>member
-1 MKKTVRKAVLAAM
+1 MKKTVRNAVLAAM

-31 VDLRNYSKVTKVND
+31 DLSNAEGTGLSVVRATVNEEKT
-45 FRVAG
+45 A
-50 VMVDKDN
+50 KN
-57 TSLTSKKVSN
+57 EN
-67 INITSNDPAH
+67 INITGKNISYTVLADGNSA
-77 GEVFAVF
+77 GQ
-84 AYNPNDKGGKPYGSI
+84 GGHI
-99 TLGDKDITKAVNIS
+99 TLGDGNTQNVNIS
-113 VTGKYAYGMMS
+113 ATGKNAYGMMS
-124 QLDGSNI
+124 LYGGSNI

-137 LTINAKGTDYAIGM
+137 LTINAKGTGYAIGM
-151 QAQSNSY
+151 QAQSNSNE
-158 TPAATIDINTKN
+158 PAAKIDINTKN

-177 DKDNKADASGEYPA
+177 DNDNVKPGEEHTA
-191 IGIIA
+191 IGIVA

-201 VNIDNNLTVNAGTA
+201 VKIDNNLTVNAGTA

-225 INKNGTGT
+225 INQGGTGT
-233 VKMNGDISFNYDN
+233 VKMNGDISFNYDKD
-246 NTSKTPIDSTV
+246 TSKTPIDSTV

-272 IKTGHPP
+272 IKTGNPP
-279 KDTIQIGNSP
+279 KDTIKTGNPP
-289 EYTTIDAVNHMNLSL
+289 EDTTIDAVNHMNLSL
-304 SNGATWTSTKDSF
+304 SNGATWTSTEDSF
-317 VNNLTLKNG
+317 VNNLTLANG

-332 GDTHTV
+332 GDAQTV
-338 DVLTKMSSD
+338 DVLTSMSSD
-347 NGVVTANS
+347 NGVVATNS
-355 LDSKVKV
+355 LGNKVKV
-362 AKGANDI
+362 EENANHI
-369 KSLTVKGSGAMA
+369 KSLTVKGTGAMA

-386 DPSVANKLA
+386 DPSVAKKLA
-395 NVVEDESTGKSAA
+395 NVVTDASGKSAA

-419 GAYSGTVSA
+419 GAYSGTVDA
-428 DGTVSGSLAK
+428 NGNLSGSLAK
-438 NSINENISGI
+438 NSTNENISGL

-561 AHMKNEYDTYTYA
+561 AHMKNEYDTYA

-619 FTTAKGVHVRQDS
+619 FTTAKGVHVHQDS

-665 DVNMYMDKDGVSDSY
+665 DVNMYMDKDGAADSY